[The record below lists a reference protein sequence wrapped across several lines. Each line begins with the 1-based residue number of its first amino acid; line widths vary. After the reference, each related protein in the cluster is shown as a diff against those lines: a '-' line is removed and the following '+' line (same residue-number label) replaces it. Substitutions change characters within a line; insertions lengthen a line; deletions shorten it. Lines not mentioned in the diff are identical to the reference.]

1 LHGAF
6 FSCIIKKRSLNL
18 RPALLKL
25 TTEQGNFMR
34 WRFKI
39 ALATV
44 PVVLLMGASAGLTN
58 KSAHALDES
67 ERSAFVEQ
75 IVAYLKGK
83 NVDMREDKLKAV
95 IHTVCDQ
102 SKQHDLD
109 YRLALAV
116 IKVESNF
123 NHDVVSRKGARGLFQ
138 IKPSLAKYIAK
149 DAGVTWDGTQCLHE
163 PDNNIKLGIYH
174 LSKLVEDFKNLPAA
188 LHAYNAGASK
198 VKARPAGGGEPKSA
212 FTKRVLKEYRNNIAV
227 LPEMDESD

>member
-1 LHGAF
+1 
-6 FSCIIKKRSLNL
+6 
-18 RPALLKL
+18 
-25 TTEQGNFMR
+25 MR
-34 WRFKI
+34 WRSKI

-44 PVVLLMGASAGLTN
+44 PIVLLMGAVVGFTN
-58 KSAHALDES
+58 KTAQALDES
-67 ERSAFVEQ
+67 GNSAIVEQ
-75 IVAYLKGK
+75 VVAYLKGK

-95 IHTVCDQ
+95 IHTVCDE

-149 DAGVTWDGTQCLHE
+149 DAGVTWNGTQCLHE

-174 LSKLVEDFKNLPAA
+174 LSKLVEDFKSLSTA
-188 LHAYNAGASK
+188 LHAYNAGASRI
-198 VKARPAGGGEPKSA
+198 KARQADNGEPKNA
-212 FTKRVLKEYRNNIAV
+212 FTKRVLKEYRNNISV

>member
-1 LHGAF
+1 VG
-6 FSCIIKKRSLNL
+6 
-18 RPALLKL
+18 
-25 TTEQGNFMR
+25 
-34 WRFKI
+34 
-39 ALATV
+39 LA
-44 PVVLLMGASAGLTN
+44 S
-58 KSAHALDES
+58 KSAQALDES
-67 ERSAFVEQ
+67 EKSAVIEQ

-95 IHTVCDQ
+95 IHTVYDQ
-102 SKQHDLD
+102 SKQRDLD

-123 NHDVVSRKGARGLFQ
+123 KRDVVSRKGARGLFQ

-149 DAGVTWDGTQCLHE
+149 DAGVTWGGSQCLHE

-174 LSKLVEDFKNLPAA
+174 LSKLVEDFKNLPTA
-188 LHAYNAGASK
+188 LHAYNAGTSK
-198 VKARPAGGGEPKSA
+198 IKAWQGDKGEPKSA

>member
-1 LHGAF
+1 
-6 FSCIIKKRSLNL
+6 
-18 RPALLKL
+18 
-25 TTEQGNFMR
+25 MR
-34 WRFKI
+34 WWSKI
-39 ALATV
+39 ALVTV
-44 PVVLLMGASAGLTN
+44 PMVLFMGATAGITN
-58 KSAHALDES
+58 KSAHALDEPGK
-67 ERSAFVEQ
+67 SAFVEQ

-138 IKPSLAKYIAK
+138 IKPSLAKYIARN
-149 DAGVTWDGTQCLHE
+149 AGVTWDGTQCLHE

-188 LHAYNAGASK
+188 LHAYNAGESK